1 MHDLLRGQ
9 GGQGYQ
15 DTGPAV
21 LVPCHGQ
28 WENRSAGQQAVNV
41 PHEKI
46 LALSEQATT
55 TLKDWRL
62 LRKPRYSMIPVA
74 GRAAPDGR

>member
-1 MHDLLRGQ
+1 M
-9 GGQGYQ
+9 
-15 DTGPAV
+15 
-21 LVPCHGQ
+21 
-28 WENRSAGQQAVNV
+28 NV